1 MAMAVTYR
9 VTSTVL
15 LGVITYAI
23 TGEIVDSSLI
33 TILFAVTA
41 TVLFYFND
49 RAWERSDWGRRSLGE
64 GALVEPGLNTT
75 SLRELEG
82 TET

>member
-1 MAMAVTYR
+1 MAVTYR

-15 LGVITYAI
+15 LGLITYAI

-49 RAWERSDWGRRSLGE
+49 RAWERSDWGRRGLGNLVKAEPSLKP
-64 GALVEPGLNTT
+64 A

-82 TET
+82 RK